1 MKNNKKTKIKF
12 RNSYTKRKI
21 NYTWIF
27 SITFVTF
34 LLAMSWEYF
43 SRLFMLDNSLLTSII
58 VLTLII
64 FFGIFFD
71 LLGIAVTASK
81 EKPFHAMASRK
92 VRGAKESIILV
103 RNAGSVANF
112 FNDVIGDIAGIVSG
126 VTIITILIKMNETF
140 TIKTSV
146 MSILLTA
153 TVAALTVGGKAIGKE
168 IGIRKSN
175 EIVFKLG
182 FFLSFFTH
190 RKK

>member
-12 RNSYTKRKI
+12 RNSYTKKKT
-21 NYTWIF
+21 NYIWIL
-27 SITFVTF
+27 SITVITF
-34 LLAMSWEYF
+34 LLAICWEYF
-43 SRLFMLDNSLLTSII
+43 SHLFMLNSSLLTSII
-58 VLTLII
+58 LLTLII
-64 FFGIFFD
+64 FIGIFFD

-92 VRGAKESIILV
+92 VRGAKESITLV

-112 FNDVIGDIAGIVSG
+112 FNDVIGDISGIISG
-126 VTIITILIKMNETF
+126 VTIITILIKINETF
-140 TIKTSV
+140 TVRTSV
-146 MSILLTA
+146 ISILLTA

-190 RKK
+190 KRK